1 MEQLSINTIKIDLCS
16 LTYQKVPKTSCE
28 NYIHI
33 LIQKNRNEKY
43 LVYYQYKYKNKSK
56 YKITPPLS
64 HTFITTQSRKKI
76 KRNDTKF
83 QSKPLQ

>member
-1 MEQLSINTIKIDLCS
+1 MEQLSINTIKIALCS
-16 LTYQKVPKTSCE
+16 LTYQKVPKSSCK
-28 NYIHI
+28 NICIYSY
-33 LIQKNRNEKY
+33 KNRNEKY